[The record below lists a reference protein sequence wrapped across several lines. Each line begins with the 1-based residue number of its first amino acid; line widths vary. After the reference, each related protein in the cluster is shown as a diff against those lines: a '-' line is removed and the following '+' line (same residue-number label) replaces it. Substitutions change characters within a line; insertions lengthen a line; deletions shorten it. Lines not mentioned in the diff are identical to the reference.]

1 MAFRIFRQILPPGA
15 PRDGCKVLIYGAG
28 DGGEMV
34 LRELKNNAEWN
45 YSPIG
50 FIDDD
55 PLKKGR
61 VIHGL
66 RVFDGNGSLPEICR
80 SREIEEI
87 LIAFREIDPMKLKRI
102 KEMGRELDISIKLAQ
117 IKIEPLELE

>member
-1 MAFRIFRQILPPGA
+1 MLPSGA
-15 PRDGCKVLIYGAG
+15 AKGCCKVLIYGAG

-45 YSPIG
+45 YSPVG

-87 LIAFREIDPMKLKRI
+87 LISFRDIEPEKLKRI
-102 KEMGRELDISIKLAQ
+102 KAMCRELNISIKLAQ